1 MFPCMLLFGCLAT
14 QAQVPPAPAAVALS
28 LDQAV
33 ARFRKEG
40 FDLLI
45 SDAAVAQAEGQ
56 LQSDGALPPP
66 ALSASEGR
74 TRGGYNAAQA
84 GPGASDRAFS
94 LGISDSNALSDLL
107 WGKRALRVRVAEA
120 ALTAARK
127 GREDAARTLLPALKQ
142 QYLQAALGRLNV
154 DLTLQA
160 RDSAGRTFDLVSA
173 RRKAG
178 AVSDAEVVRARV
190 AALEAEQAVDAA
202 RQGLRTA
209 EAGLAFLLGY
219 RQAAP
224 EFRLTTPFEHPA
236 DAPGNGA
243 AGDPVQAALDRRPD
257 LQAAKSQIRRAEAGL
272 SLARRNWAPDLTW
285 SFAVSQEGAGQNAL
299 QPKTYTLGLGVPLP
313 SFRHTRGEIAK
324 ADADLR
330 TQQLQQAKTEAQV
343 RQDVAVATAVLA
355 SSRARLRRMD
365 ADLMPAAARAF
376 ELVSFQYEKGAATL
390 LDVLDAQRTLVTVKT
405 EYFQDLNDYWTARF
419 QMDQA
424 LGKE

>member
-1 MFPCMLLFGCLAT
+1 MIPGIVLSCLAA
-14 QAQVPPAPAAVALS
+14 QAPLPPPPPAVALT
-28 LDQAV
+28 LDEAV

-40 FDLLI
+40 FDLLMA
-45 SDAAVAQAEGQ
+45 DAAVAQAEGQ
-56 LQSDGALPPP
+56 LQADGALPPP

-74 TRGGYNAAQA
+74 TRGGYNAAVA
-84 GPGASDRAFS
+84 GPGASDRAYS

-107 WGKRALRVRVAEA
+107 WGKRGLRVRIAEA
-120 ALTAARK
+120 ALTAARR
-127 GREDAARTLLPALKQ
+127 GREDAARTLLPTLKQ

-154 DLTLQA
+154 DLALQA
-160 RDSAGRTFDLVSA
+160 RDSAGRTFDLVTA
-173 RRKAG
+173 RRKSG
-178 AVSDAEVVRARV
+178 AVSDTEVVRARV
-190 AALEAEQAVDAA
+190 AALEAEQAVDLA
-202 RQGLRTA
+202 RQGLHNA

-236 DAPGNGA
+236 ETPEAGP
-243 AGDPVQAALDRRPD
+243 AGDPAQAALDRRPD
-257 LQAAKSQIRRAEAGL
+257 LQAAKSQVKRAEAGL

-285 SFAVSQEGAGQNAL
+285 SFGVSQEGTGQNAL

-313 SFRHTRGEIAK
+313 SIRRTRGEIAK
-324 ADADLR
+324 AEADLR
-330 TQQLQQAKTEAQV
+330 TQQLQQARTEAQV
-343 RQDVAVATAVLA
+343 RQDVAVAQATLA

-365 ADLMPAAARAF
+365 GDLMPAAARAF

-390 LDVLDAQRTLVTVKT
+390 LDVLDAQRTLVGVKT

>member
-1 MFPCMLLFGCLAT
+1 MFPAIILCGCLAT
-14 QAQVPPAPAAVALS
+14 QAQAPSEALPLT
-28 LDQAV
+28 LDEAV

-40 FDLLI
+40 FDLLMA
-45 SDAAVAQAEGQ
+45 DASVAQAEGQ

-74 TRGGYNAAQA
+74 TRGGYNAALA
-84 GPGASDRAFS
+84 GPGASDRSYS

-107 WGKRALRVRVAEA
+107 WGKRSLRVRVAEA
-120 ALTAARK
+120 ALAAARK

-142 QYLQAALGRLNV
+142 QYLQAALGRLNL
-154 DLTLQA
+154 DLSLQTRDAAGKTL
-160 RDSAGRTFDLVSA
+160 DLVSA
-173 RRKAG
+173 RKRAG

-219 RQAAP
+219 RRAAP

-236 DAPGNGA
+236 EAPEASVA
-243 AGDPVQAALDRRPD
+243 ADPAREALDRRPD
-257 LQAAKSQIRRAEAGL
+257 LQAAQAQIRRAEAGL

-285 SFAVSQEGAGQNAL
+285 SFGMSQEGNGQNAL

-313 SFRHTRGEIAK
+313 SFRRTRGEIAK
-324 ADADLR
+324 AEADLR
-330 TQQLQQAKTEAQV
+330 TQELQRAKTEAQV

-355 SSRARLRRMD
+355 SARARLRRMD
-365 ADLMPAAARAF
+365 AELMPAAARAF
-376 ELVSFQYEKGAATL
+376 ELVSFQYEKGAGTL

-405 EYFQDLNDYWTARF
+405 EYFQDLSDYWTARF

>member
-1 MFPCMLLFGCLAT
+1 MFPAIILCGSPAT
-14 QAQVPPAPAAVALS
+14 PASAPKEAVPLS
-28 LDQAV
+28 LDEAV

-45 SDAAVAQAEGQ
+45 ADASVAQAEGQ
-56 LQSDGALPPP
+56 LQADGALPPP

-74 TRGGYNAAQA
+74 TRGGYSPTQA
-84 GPGASDRAFS
+84 GPGASDRAYS

-107 WGKRALRVRVAEA
+107 WGKRSLRVRVAEA
-120 ALTAARK
+120 ALAAARK
-127 GREDAARTLLPALKQ
+127 GREDAARTLLPTLKQ
-142 QYLQAALGRLNV
+142 QYLQAALGQLNL
-154 DLTLQA
+154 DLSRQT
-160 RDSAGRTFDLVSA
+160 RDAAGRTLELVSA
-173 RRKAG
+173 RRRAG
-178 AVSDAEVVRARV
+178 AVSDAEVIRARV

-236 DAPGNGA
+236 ETPEAGP
-243 AGDPVQAALDRRPD
+243 AGDPAREALDRRPD
-257 LQAAKSQIRRAEAGL
+257 LQAAQAQIRRAEAGL

-285 SFAVSQEGAGQNAL
+285 SFGVSQEGNGQNAL

-313 SFRHTRGEIAK
+313 SFRRTRGEIAK
-324 ADADLR
+324 AEADLR
-330 TQQLQQAKTEAQV
+330 TQELQRARTEAQV

-376 ELVSFQYEKGAATL
+376 ELVSFQYEKGAGTL

-405 EYFQDLNDYWTARF
+405 EYFQDLSDYWTARF